1 MSESRF
7 QTQERFAQ
15 HGDVTT
21 YRGVD
26 PLTGL
31 PVLIY
36 RFPGKPTLAAG
47 DLDSEH
53 IPGVLA
59 SDFDG
64 KQGELVV
71 AYSSGYRVLEPPLT
85 RDEALL
91 ILKSSAEALKDAA
104 DAGVGHGD
112 IRPERF
118 LMADGHLLVEGFG
131 VRWPREHAAYPP
143 PEKDGDAYA
152 RDVFAWAK
160 TVLHLAEQALPPEMV
175 RLLERCLATSP
186 HERPSAKALFDEITR
201 LMERPARALAVA
213 EQARAV
219 GPESDQTA
227 DEFDAF
233 SAGHEGGF
241 DAFES
246 PEPRGG
252 QRPPPPT
259 MPLHAS
265 DEENDAILIHTDPGN
280 RPGARSGKSSPPT
293 FPTPPR
299 QRPAHF
305 DSDEALVSDEPT
317 FVKELPPGASY
328 RPGEEKE
335 ETRPPLQLRNRHTL
349 ELGREQVRNRR
360 MVMLTLL
367 VIAAAILG
375 ALALW
380 RQAASPVAPA
390 ARSGPQ
396 YIVGVEVEPDTLR
409 NVTLLIVT
417 SPPGSSFEPGHE
429 VTFVPGPAVLDQ
441 AGTWQLQ
448 GRFQNRFS
456 DVVTIEVPRDLSVT
470 LVIPETGR

>member
-7 QTQERFAQ
+7 QILERFAQ
-15 HGDVTT
+15 YGDVTT

-36 RFPGKPTLAAG
+36 RFSGKPILAPG

-59 SDFDG
+59 SHFDG

-71 AYSSGYRVLEPPLT
+71 AYSSGYRVLEPPLK

-104 DAGVGHGD
+104 EAGVSHGD

-160 TVLHLAEQALPPEMV
+160 TVLHLAEPALPPELI
-175 RLLERCLATSP
+175 RLLERCLVTSP
-186 HERPSAKALFDEITR
+186 HERPSAKALFDEIAR
-201 LMERPARALAVA
+201 LTARPARAPAAA
-213 EQARAV
+213 ERARAIEI
-219 GPESDQTA
+219 ESDRAA
-227 DEFDAF
+227 DDFEAF
-233 SAGHEGGF
+233 SPGDAGGF
-241 DAFES
+241 DAFEPPGEMTS
-246 PEPRGG
+246 
-252 QRPPPPT
+252 QRPPPPSF
-259 MPLHAS
+259 PPHAA
-265 DEENDAILIHTDPGN
+265 DGEEDAILIHTDPGN
-280 RPGARSGKSSPPT
+280 RPGARSSKSLRPRPE
-293 FPTPPR
+293 FPR

-305 DSDEALVSDEPT
+305 DLEEALASDEPT

-328 RPGEEKE
+328 RPGEAKE
-335 ETRPPLQLRNRHTL
+335 ATRPPLQLRNRHTL

-380 RQAASPVAPA
+380 RQGTTPVAPA
-390 ARSGPQ
+390 TRSGPQ
-396 YIVGVEVEPDTLR
+396 YIVDVRVLPDTLR
-409 NVTLLIVT
+409 NVTLLVVT

-429 VTFVPGPAVLDQ
+429 VTIVPGAAVVDQ